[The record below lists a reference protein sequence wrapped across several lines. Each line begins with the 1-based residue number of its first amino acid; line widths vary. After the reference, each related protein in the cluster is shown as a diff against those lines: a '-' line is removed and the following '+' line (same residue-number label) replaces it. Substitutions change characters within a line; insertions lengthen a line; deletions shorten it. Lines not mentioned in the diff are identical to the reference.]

1 MPLGCLSAHANQGV
15 NAVTTVRLC
24 LGCCLV
30 GLLLAGCQNSRPT
43 MPENT
48 DPWRAANTP
57 SMALGSGLLSVAFS
71 GNHGVALGMASGK
84 TGANYTLLSRGST
97 GAWTHASLDAPPV
110 AAVLVDAAVSTG
122 GIVIGGTLWQG
133 SDTCLV
139 YDERGYASARIVRP
153 GVGIAAVD
161 GDDVLMV
168 AGGTGI
174 GGVLWTCRTPQYWE
188 IATTPLDLTH
198 EGGFTDVFVGNGEAL
213 ACGFADGAIQPQVL
227 LRLRTS
233 DNTWNPVL
241 LDAGIAGKTLQCVAA
256 SEDGTMMLG
265 GIAGAGG
272 PAPRA
277 FAWLRAGDGV
287 WRALTLPDGDMIGGV
302 NDVLPAPGGVWYL
315 ACGGE
320 GGSGLATILR
330 LEGGVVTRE
339 LKPFIGTI
347 RQLARSADGTLCAV
361 GWSLTE
367 GTHLRQPL
375 LLER

>member
-1 MPLGCLSAHANQGV
+1 M
-15 NAVTTVRLC
+15 TTVRLS

-30 GLLLAGCQNSRPT
+30 GLLLAGCQNSPPT

-48 DPWRAANTP
+48 DPWRPANTP
-57 SMALGSGLLSVAFS
+57 LMTLGSSLQSVAFS
-71 GNHGVALGMASGK
+71 GNHGVALGLASGK
-84 TGANYTLLSRGST
+84 AGSNDMLLSRGNT
-97 GAWTHASLDAPPV
+97 GAWTHISLDDPPE
-110 AAVLVDAAVSTG
+110 ASVLVDAALSAEGV
-122 GIVIGGTLWQG
+122 VIGGTLRQG

-139 YDERGYASARIVRP
+139 YDERGFAPANIVRP

-161 GDDVLMV
+161 GDDALMV

-174 GGVLWTCRTPQYWE
+174 GGVLWTSRTPQFWE
-188 IATTPLDLTH
+188 IAVTPLDPMH

-213 ACGFADGAIQPQVL
+213 ACGFDDGAATPQVVV
-227 LRLRTS
+227 RLQAS
-233 DNTWNPVL
+233 DNTWHLVPL
-241 LDAGIAGKTLQCVAA
+241 GAGTAGKTLQCVAA
-256 SEDGTMMLG
+256 GDDGTMMLG

-272 PAPRA
+272 SAPRA
-277 FAWLRAGDGV
+277 FASLRGSDGV

-330 LEGGVVTRE
+330 LEDGAIKRE